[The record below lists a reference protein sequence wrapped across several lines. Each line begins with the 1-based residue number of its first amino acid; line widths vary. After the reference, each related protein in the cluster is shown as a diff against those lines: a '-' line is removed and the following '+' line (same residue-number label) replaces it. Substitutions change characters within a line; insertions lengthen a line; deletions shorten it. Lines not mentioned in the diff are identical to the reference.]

1 MIISLA
7 PSSQNLQKPDLRKHL
22 QGLSAGSGFGW
33 VEDTVMGVGWKG
45 NMLPGFISSGYRCWL
60 VSSILFWK
68 WEEQTS
74 GKIPRG
80 YNVIVP

>member
-1 MIISLA
+1 
-7 PSSQNLQKPDLRKHL
+7 
-22 QGLSAGSGFGW
+22 
-33 VEDTVMGVGWKG
+33 MGVGWKG